1 MKGENLKARQ
11 CYCACIL
18 KCYALQSAA
27 QMESTGNNYAVSIG
41 SSSDFGGGG
50 KSPEVFHLLPPKNA
64 KQAQQKESGQVV
76 LDL

>member
-1 MKGENLKARQ
+1 
-11 CYCACIL
+11 
-18 KCYALQSAA
+18 
-27 QMESTGNNYAVSIG
+27 MESTGNNYAVSIG